1 MRYWRLLLIDGPAR
15 LLAPLAPPG
24 QPYLPTRWDRYVPRV
39 LTIPW
44 VLFKTYL
51 VLAGGFMLTMY
62 YLDRLG
68 LPSLWP
74 H

>member
-1 MRYWRLLLIDGPAR
+1 MRYVRLVLIDGPAR
-15 LLAPLAPPG
+15 LVDHYVPLGHA
-24 QPYLPTRWDRYVPRV
+24 YLPTRWDRHVPKV

-44 VLFKTYL
+44 LFLKTYL
-51 VLAGGFMLTMY
+51 VLAGGFAVAMY